1 MMRFIVLALFVLIG
15 QRAAL
20 AAPINAPGPATL
32 ALAAVMAQPSPLVSA
47 YNKRVIARLFRGN
60 TNFGFTPNTAIPVA
74 ADSVVCKSSNVDIT
88 MRDCELTFS
97 NGNKTWNR
105 SLTGPQA
112 NEISATA
119 LAAGATSEGAAG
131 SIIKNLSKLD
141 CTIDPNEIMK
151 KAGGGAQCTFET
163 GK

>member
-20 AAPINAPGPATL
+20 AAPINAPGPAAL

-74 ADSVVCKSSNVDIT
+74 ADSVQSLLDGPSSERDQRNGARRRRHIRGRCGFDHQKSLEDGLH
-88 MRDCELTFS
+88 D
-97 NGNKTWNR
+97 
-105 SLTGPQA
+105 
-112 NEISATA
+112 
-119 LAAGATSEGAAG
+119 
-131 SIIKNLSKLD
+131 
-141 CTIDPNEIMK
+141 
-151 KAGGGAQCTFET
+151 
-163 GK
+163 